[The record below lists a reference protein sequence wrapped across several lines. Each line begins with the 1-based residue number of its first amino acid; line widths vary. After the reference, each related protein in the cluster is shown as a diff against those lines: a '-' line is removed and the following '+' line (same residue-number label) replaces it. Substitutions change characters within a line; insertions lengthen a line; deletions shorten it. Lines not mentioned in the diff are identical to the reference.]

1 MNEKR
6 KLRFELYKMLCKFE
20 KIETDNGV
28 LVVDDTLKAGVE
40 IFDEDGNPVKDGD
53 YNTGETIITVKDG
66 KVEAIKDVEAP
77 EEKVEVEVE
86 EPADEKL
93 EEEVVVTEEPAE
105 EDPKVAELE
114 AKIAELEE
122 VIKAKDAEIED
133 LNNKIKELEDKPSE
147 ESVVVA
153 PEELSKVKSGDSR
166 IDRWF
171 EK

>member
-28 LVVDDTLKAGVE
+28 LVVDDTLKEGVE

-66 KVEAIKDVEAP
+66 KVEAIKEVEAP
-77 EEKVEVEVE
+77 EKKVELEVE

-93 EEEVVVTEEPAE
+93 EEEVVVTE

-166 IDRWF
+166 IARWF
-171 EK
+171 ESK

>member
-28 LVVDDTLKAGVE
+28 LVVDDTLKEGVE

-66 KVEAIKDVEAP
+66 KVEAIKE
-77 EEKVEVEVE
+77 VEVEVE

-133 LNNKIKELEDKPSE
+133 LNNKIQELEDKPSE

-171 EK
+171 ESK